1 MNTVP
6 KHVKRIF
13 QPHPVIKFSSMNSRS
28 KKKQTATSCHVQKEL
43 QYIRVI

>member
-28 KKKQTATSCHVQKEL
+28 KKKKKKQLRHVMYKKNYSTSV
-43 QYIRVI
+43 